1 MCPMCGLRSH
11 KSRKRRDPE
20 IFVWSNQDLSERDDV
35 LNQCISKGRHI
46 VVVLFFLSNMYWLF
60 QRQVLLTFMYS
71 VI

>member
-1 MCPMCGLRSH
+1 MCGLRSH

-20 IFVWSNQDLSERDDV
+20 EIFMWSNQDLSEKDDV

-46 VVVLFFLSNMYWLF
+46 VVVLFFLSDTYWLF
-60 QRQVLLTFMYS
+60 QRQVLRNFMYS